1 MKIDNFF
8 AELKR
13 RNIYKVAITYAVVAW
28 PVMQVAATI
37 VTAESPVPI
46 EKEPRHRLKCENPF
60 VRVFDVL
67 IPPGDISLFHIH
79 LHDGLSIRLTDA
91 RIRDEALDGTSEDSA
106 LKRGAISFAYRPSP
120 LTHRVSNICDTPFR
134 NIFVEILPSLRASAG
149 DRSPTTVTGYTLV
162 LENERM
168 RILRL
173 VLAPGQSIDG
183 RTHALR
189 GMRIAVSE
197 GEIVTDVPGEKRR
210 MVKFE
215 PGEFEWREAGASYSL
230 RNVGSAPFEAVEI
243 ELK

>member
-1 MKIDNFF
+1 MSFF

-13 RNIYKVAITYAVVAW
+13 RNVYKVAITYAVLAG

-37 VTAESPVPI
+37 VTAEPPVPI
-46 EKEPRHRLKCENPF
+46 EKEPRHRLKFENPF

-79 LHDGLSIRLTDA
+79 LHDGLSTRLTDA

-106 LKRGAISFAYRPSP
+106 LKRGAVSFAYRPRP
-120 LTHRVSNICDTPFR
+120 LTHRVSNIGDTPFR
-134 NIFVEILPSLRASAG
+134 NIFVEILPSSRVSAG
-149 DRSPTTVTGYTLV
+149 NPSPAPVAGYTLV
-162 LENERM
+162 LENERV

-173 VLAPGQSIDG
+173 VLAPGQSIDR

-189 GMRIAVSE
+189 GVRIAISE
-197 GEIVTDVPGEKRR
+197 GEIVTEVPGEKRR
-210 MVKFE
+210 TVKFE
-215 PGEFEWREAGASYSL
+215 PGGLEWRETGASYSF